1 MPHVIAEY
9 SANLDDSLDVR
20 GLIGDLHQCMID
32 SQLADVAAIRTRAER
47 RDVFCIADGNLK
59 NAFVHITARLRI
71 GRPEEQRKALAEAML
86 TATDKRLERAYASH
100 PIAITVEI
108 EEIDNVTARHNTIRA
123 KSKAEPGRA
132 A

>member
-1 MPHVIAEY
+1 MPHIIAEY

-20 GLIGDLHQCMID
+20 GLLGDLHQCMID
-32 SQLADVAAIRTRAER
+32 SGLAEIAAIRTRAER
-47 RDVFCIADGNLK
+47 RDMFCVADGNLK

-71 GRPEEQRKALAEAML
+71 GRPEDQRTKLADAML
-86 TATDKRLERAYASH
+86 AATDKRLERAHALH

-108 EEIDNVTARHNTIRA
+108 EEIDNVTARRNTVREK
-123 KSKAEPGRA
+123 KSA